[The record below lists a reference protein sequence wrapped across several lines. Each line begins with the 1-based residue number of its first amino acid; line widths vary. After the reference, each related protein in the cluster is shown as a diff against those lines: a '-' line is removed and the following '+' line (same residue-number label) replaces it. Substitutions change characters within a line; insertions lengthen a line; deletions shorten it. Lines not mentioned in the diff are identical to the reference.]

1 MGHGHNHIE
10 PEEDKN
16 HGHSHGH
23 GHNHGHGHSHGHTH
37 GQLSGNS
44 LLWATLLNVVITI
57 AEVIGGLVSNSLAL
71 LSDAVHNLGDTIAI
85 FLAFIANRI
94 SKFSANER
102 KTFGYKR
109 IEILAALFN
118 AVTLIVIIVFLF
130 REAWQRFNNP
140 EEINGIVMFVVAV
153 IGLLANL
160 AAVLLLKGD
169 SKKNIN
175 IKAAYLHLL
184 GDTVSSVAVIVGSV
198 LIIWFGITWIDPL
211 ITFLIGLYILKET
224 YSVLRE
230 AIDILMQSTPKDIDI
245 IAIQAE
251 LGKIEGVDNI
261 HHVHVWNLNDS
272 QIHFECHAD
281 VSTDL
286 KISETSQIQ
295 HQIENILRHKFG
307 ISHVTI
313 QFEHYCCTEKELINN
328 K

>member
-1 MGHGHNHIE
+1 MGHGHHHIE
-10 PEEDKN
+10 SLGENDHKHH

-23 GHNHGHGHSHGHTH
+23 SHGH
-37 GQLSGNS
+37 QELSGKN
-44 LLWATLLNVVITI
+44 LLWATLLNVVITVAEI
-57 AEVIGGLVSNSLAL
+57 AGGLISNSLAL

-85 FLAFIANRI
+85 FLAYVANRI

-118 AVTLIVIIVFLF
+118 AVTLIVIIIFLF

-140 EEINGIVMFVVAV
+140 QEIKGVIMLVVAV

-160 AAVLLLKGD
+160 IAVLILKND
-169 SKKNIN
+169 SHKNIN

-184 GDTVSSVAVIVGSV
+184 GDTISSVAVILGSV
-198 LIIWFGITWIDPL
+198 LIIWFKITWIDPL
-211 ITFLIGLYILKET
+211 ITVLIGLYILKET

-230 AIDILMQSTPKDIDI
+230 AIDILMQSTPKDIDLN
-245 IAIQAE
+245 AIRAE

-281 VSTDL
+281 ISSDL
-286 KISETSQIQ
+286 RISETSPIQIQ
-295 HQIENILRHKFG
+295 IERILKHNFG

-313 QFEHYCCTEKELINN
+313 QFEHYCCQETKLIHSR
-328 K
+328 

>member
-1 MGHGHNHIE
+1 MGHGHNHSE
-10 PEEDKN
+10 SETQN
-16 HGHSHGH
+16 HDHK
-23 GHNHGHGHSHGHTH
+23 HGHGHSHGHAH
-37 GQLSGNS
+37 PELSGNN
-44 LLWATLLNVVITI
+44 LLWATLLNVIITI
-57 AEVIGGLVSNSLAL
+57 AEIIGGLVSNSLAL
-71 LSDAVHNLGDTIAI
+71 LSDAVHNLGDTIAV
-85 FLAFIANRI
+85 FLAYVANRV
-94 SKFSANER
+94 SKYSANER

-130 REAWQRFNNP
+130 REAWQRFNHP
-140 EEINGIVMFVVAV
+140 EEIKGVIMFVVAV

-160 AAVLLLKGD
+160 AAVLLLKND
-169 SKKNIN
+169 SDKNIN

-184 GDTVSSVAVIVGSV
+184 GDTISSVAVIIGSA

-211 ITFLIGLYILKET
+211 ITVLIGLYILKET
-224 YSVLRE
+224 YTVLRE

-251 LGKIEGVDNI
+251 LGKIDGIDNI
-261 HHVHVWNLNDS
+261 HHVHIWNLNDS

-281 VSTDL
+281 VATDL
-286 KISETSQIQ
+286 KISETSPIQIQ
-295 HQIENILRHKFG
+295 IEKILKNKFG

-313 QFEHYCCTEKELINN
+313 QFEHYCCKQTELIHS